1 MGKVS
6 LDLDELNL
14 YKSIMFNNSNS
25 RSEDGTSL
33 IGEGLNVE
41 GELNCKGSIEVAG
54 IMNGNIAS
62 ANLKVLETGSIIG
75 GVKAGRFE
83 VFGFIEG
90 EIYADDI
97 AIGKTATIKGD
108 IFFKD
113 TLKIDEG
120 ADVDGY
126 IKRLS
131 QGKSTSVQS
140 KQSSKNQKDKKDK
153 QLEIEGSEK
162 KAVNQS

>member
-1 MGKVS
+1 
-6 LDLDELNL
+6 
-14 YKSIMFNNSNS
+14 MFNNNNSNNS
-25 RSEDGTSL
+25 RSEGGASL

-41 GELNCKGSIEVAG
+41 GDLNCKGKIEVAG
-54 IMNGNIAS
+54 IMNGNIS
-62 ANLKVLETGSIIG
+62 AKGLKVLETGSIIG

-97 AIGKTATIKGD
+97 VIGKTATIKGD
-108 IFFKD
+108 VFFKES
-113 TLKIDEG
+113 LKIDEG

-126 IKRLS
+126 IKRVN
-131 QGKSTSVQS
+131 QAKSTSS
-140 KQSSKNQKDKKDK
+140 IPKQSTKTQKDKKDK
-153 QLEIEGSEK
+153 QLEIEDSEK

>member
-1 MGKVS
+1 
-6 LDLDELNL
+6 
-14 YKSIMFNNSNS
+14 MFNNNNS
-25 RSEDGTSL
+25 RSEDGASL
-33 IGEGLNVE
+33 IGEGLNIE

-54 IMNGNIAS
+54 IMNGNIIS
-62 ANLKVLETGSIIG
+62 TNLKVLETGSIIG

-90 EIYADDI
+90 QIYADDI
-97 AIGKTATIKGD
+97 VIGKTAIIKGD

-113 TLKIDEG
+113 SLKIDEG

-126 IKRLS
+126 IKRINQAKPAS
-131 QGKSTSVQS
+131 GAS
-140 KQSSKNQKDKKDK
+140 KQSVKSQKNKKDK
-153 QLEIEGSEK
+153 QLEIEDSEK

>member
-1 MGKVS
+1 
-6 LDLDELNL
+6 
-14 YKSIMFNNSNS
+14 MFNNNNTQ
-25 RSEDGTSL
+25 RTEAGTSL

-41 GELNCKGSIEVAG
+41 GDLNCKGTIEVAG
-54 IMNGNIAS
+54 IMNGNIIAS
-62 ANLKVLETGSIIG
+62 GLKVLETGSIIG

-97 AIGKTATIKGD
+97 VIGKTATIKGD

-113 TLKIDEG
+113 NLKIDEG

-126 IKRLS
+126 IKRVN
-131 QGKSTSVQS
+131 QGKSTATSP
-140 KQSSKNQKDKKDK
+140 KQPTKSQKDKKDK
-153 QLEIEGSEK
+153 QLEIEDSEK

>member
-1 MGKVS
+1 
-6 LDLDELNL
+6 
-14 YKSIMFNNSNS
+14 MFNNSNS

-33 IGEGLNVE
+33 IGEGLNIE

-54 IMNGNIAS
+54 IMNGNIRS
-62 ANLKVLETGSIIG
+62 ESLKVLETGSIIG
-75 GVKAGRFE
+75 GVKASKFE

-97 AIGKTATIKGD
+97 VIGKTATIKGD
-108 IFFKD
+108 IFFKEN
-113 TLKIDEG
+113 LKIDEG

-126 IKRLS
+126 IKRVN
-131 QGKSTSVQS
+131 QGKQTVSQT
-140 KQSSKNQKDKKDK
+140 KQSQKVVKDKKEK
-153 QLEIEGSEK
+153 QLEIEDSEK